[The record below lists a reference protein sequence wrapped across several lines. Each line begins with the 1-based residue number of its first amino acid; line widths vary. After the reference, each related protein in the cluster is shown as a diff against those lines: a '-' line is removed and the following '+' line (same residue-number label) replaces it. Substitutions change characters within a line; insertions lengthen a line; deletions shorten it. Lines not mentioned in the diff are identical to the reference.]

1 MTGRANAFTL
11 MELLVVLAIL
21 ALIISL
27 GVPSVTRMYHR
38 SAFKESV
45 FELQAELGRARLTAM
60 KSGTAI
66 LFRYIP
72 GTNIYQ
78 IIPKSAL
85 EEQIAEKERLAGGE
99 IVQAA
104 NDSFGESAAGEASA
118 RQILP
123 GCGVITG
130 GMISGATGAAL
141 RQETPRGTPEANL
154 GSTMIGSLGAPL
166 DDESTRDEW
175 SSPIVFYPNGR
186 TSNAVLFL
194 ASTGEVRYYSEVAL
208 RGMTGT
214 ARVSSIAASPPGS
227 PDFPSVLPPEA
238 FERMNRDRAAES
250 AGEFD
255 PDAPFVGGGFSEAQN
270 SADGLAAEEPSG
282 VIGSLSS
289 SADAPFDLS
298 GGATNEP
305 QNDGDWEN
313 ASRFAEER
321 TP

>member
-1 MTGRANAFTL
+1 MAGRTNAFTL

-60 KSGTAI
+60 KSGTAV

-78 IIPKSAL
+78 IIPKNAL
-85 EEQIAEKERLAGGE
+85 EAQIAEKERLAGGE
-99 IVQAA
+99 IVQDAD
-104 NDSFGESAAGEASA
+104 DSFGGSGDEASA

-130 GMISGATGAAL
+130 GMISGATDVNL
-141 RQETPRGTPEANL
+141 RRETPGGAPEANL
-154 GSTMIGSLGAPL
+154 GSTMIGSLGSPFGA
-166 DDESTRDEW
+166 EQAREEW

-238 FERMNRDRAAES
+238 FERMNRDRAMES
-250 AGEFD
+250 AGEFN
-255 PDAPFVGGGFSEAQN
+255 PDAPFIDGGFSAAQN
-270 SADGLAAEEPSG
+270 GEDGSATEEPSG
-282 VIGSLSS
+282 VIGSLSTS
-289 SADAPFDLS
+289 PDAAGDSF
-298 GGATNEP
+298 GGAPNGSR
-305 QNDGDWEN
+305 NDGGWEN

-321 TP
+321 SP